1 MKNYVSPEL
10 RCILFNAQ
18 DVITASNDVEFD
30 VKDWLSGISDND
42 GGFSAQ

>member
-10 RCILFNAQ
+10 RWVVLNAQ

-30 VKDWLSGISDND
+30 VNSWLSGTRN
-42 GGFSAQ
+42 GGFAQ